1 MIKRK
6 LITQLLLWRG
16 SEEKLPIILRGARQV
31 GKTTLVR
38 ELSTYFDT
46 YIELNLERKS
56 DAALFELDDTNAILQ
71 ASLLLK
77 GVTLKKGKTLLFID
91 EIQEVP
97 GAIAL
102 LRYFHEDLPE
112 LYVIAAGS
120 LLEFAL
126 DEVRSFPVGRVA
138 FKYLHPIDFQE
149 YLIAR
154 GFQPLVDAFNQ
165 VPIPTFAHQRLLE
178 EFHTYITVGGMP
190 HVLASYLKGDP
201 IANLAK
207 YYNRLWQSYS
217 ADIEKYGKNELQ
229 RNVLR
234 HILLTAPTE
243 KDRIAFEGF
252 GNSAYRSREVG
263 EAMRALDLSRVIR
276 VLHPTT
282 SLALPIIT
290 DFKKRPRLQFI
301 DTGLL
306 CQILNLQGT
315 IIGLSDLSDFERGR
329 IVQHGVYQELI
340 AQYDDVEYKPS
351 FWVRESSSANAEL
364 DVVLSHKGML
374 IPVEIKSGKQGRL
387 RSMHQFVERTQAR
400 FAIRFYAG
408 DFSIE
413 SAVTPS
419 GISYTLINIPYYL
432 VTKLEAYIDYFL
444 AEERSA

>member
-6 LITQLLLWRG
+6 IIAQLLSWKN

-31 GKTTLVR
+31 GKTTVIR
-38 ELSTYFDT
+38 ELSAYFDT
-46 YIELNLERKS
+46 YVELNLERRS
-56 DAALFELDDTNAILQ
+56 DAALFELDDVQTIFQ

-102 LRYFHEDLPE
+102 LRYFHEDIPDLF
-112 LYVIAAGS
+112 VIAAGS

-149 YLIAR
+149 YLAAR
-154 GFQPLVDAFNQ
+154 DFQPLLDAFHQ
-165 VPIPTFAHQRLLE
+165 VPVPPYAHQRLLE

-190 HVLASYLKGDP
+190 HVLASFLKGDP

-217 ADIEKYGKNELQ
+217 ADIEKYGKNESQ

-276 VLHPTT
+276 VLYPST

-315 IIGLSDLSDFERGR
+315 IIGIADLSDFERGR
-329 IVQHGVYQELI
+329 IIQHGVYQELI
-340 AQYDDVEYKPS
+340 AQFEDIEFKPT

-364 DVVLSHKGML
+364 DIVLSYKGML

-387 RSMHQFVERTQAR
+387 RSMHQFIERTQAP

-419 GISYTLINIPYYL
+419 GVPYQLMNIPYYL
-432 VTKLEAYIDYFL
+432 VTKLGDYIDYFFKQTQ
-444 AEERSA
+444 